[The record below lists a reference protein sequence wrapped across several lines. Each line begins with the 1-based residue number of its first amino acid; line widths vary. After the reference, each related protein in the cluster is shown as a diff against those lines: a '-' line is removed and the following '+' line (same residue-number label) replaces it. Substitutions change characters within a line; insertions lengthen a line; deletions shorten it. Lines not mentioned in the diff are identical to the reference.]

1 MRQGL
6 VPEEASNGEGGLKG
20 YGNYVKGELSTQDMG
35 YEYFGNKFGK
45 GATTEN
51 AVGQGGEGAIVR
63 FQFENKLKTDLEF
76 MLSVGV
82 AGRSY
87 NPDKSNATGG
97 LAILTLIK

>member
-1 MRQGL
+1 
-6 VPEEASNGEGGLKG
+6 
-20 YGNYVKGELSTQDMG
+20 MG

-45 GATTEN
+45 GAITEN
-51 AVGQGGEGAIVR
+51 AIGQGGEGAIVR
-63 FQFENKLKTDLEF
+63 FQFENKLKVDLEF
-76 MLSVGV
+76 MLTVGV